1 MLKINAYAKI
11 NLFLD
16 IEGIRDDGFHNIVSY
31 MQTVSLCDTLTLEKT
46 ESEIEII
53 GNAGVP
59 TESDL
64 CYKAA
69 RAFLDE
75 YKIRGGVK
83 ITLEKRLPM
92 QGGLGGGS
100 ADAGA
105 TLRGLARLYNVS
117 VTNEELAVLGQK
129 LGSDVPF
136 CTVGGSK
143 LTYGRGEILCDAP
156 TLSSKLGIV
165 IIAGKSGAST
175 PAQFAALDRMYD
187 NFKEKR
193 DSANAVSNL
202 CRAIEKDD
210 AADICRN
217 MYNIFEDTAAF
228 DKEAVAYLIENGALG
243 GMMTGSGSSAFC
255 LFDSFESAER
265 ATQKL
270 IQTGRKAFAC
280 TTVGDVDIY

>member
-16 IEGIRDDGFHNIVSY
+16 IEGIRDDGFHDIVSY

-46 ESEIEII
+46 NGEIEIV
-53 GNAGVP
+53 GNFDVAP
-59 TESDL
+59 ESDL

-69 RAFLDE
+69 KVFFE
-75 YKIRGGVK
+75 KYKTDGGVK
-83 ITLEKRLPM
+83 ITLEKCIPM

-105 TLRGLARLYNVS
+105 TLRGLARLYGVN
-117 VTNEELAVLGQK
+117 VTNEELASLGEK

-136 CTVGGSK
+136 CIVGGSK
-143 LTYGRGEILCDAP
+143 LTYGRGEILRDAP
-156 TLSSKLGIV
+156 KLPSNFGIV

-193 DSANAVSNL
+193 DSASALLRL
-202 CRAIEKDD
+202 CSAIENGDLSG
-210 AADICRN
+210 ICRN

-228 DKEAVAYLIENGALG
+228 DKEAVEYLKERGAVG

-255 LFDSFESAER
+255 LFDSFENADG
-265 ATQKL
+265 AAQNL

-280 TTVGDVDIY
+280 KPIDDVNI

>member
-16 IEGIRDDGFHNIVSY
+16 VEGIRDDGFHDIVSY

-46 ESEIEII
+46 NGEIEIV
-53 GNAGVP
+53 GNFGVAP
-59 TESDL
+59 ESDL
-64 CYKAA
+64 CYRAA
-69 RAFLDE
+69 KVFFEE
-75 YKIRGGVK
+75 YKINGGVK
-83 ITLEKRLPM
+83 ITLEKRIPM

-105 TLRGLARLYNVS
+105 TLRGLARLYGVS
-117 VTNEELAVLGQK
+117 VTNEELASLGEK

-143 LTYGRGEILCDAP
+143 LTYGRGEILRDAP
-156 TLSSKLGIV
+156 KLPSNFGIV

-175 PAQFAALDRMYD
+175 PAQFAALDRMYG

-193 DSANAVSNL
+193 NSKDALSRLCSAIDNGDL
-202 CRAIEKDD
+202 H
-210 AADICRN
+210 DICGN
-217 MYNIFEDTAAF
+217 MYNIFEETAAF
-228 DKEAVAYLIENGALG
+228 DKEAVEYLKGCGAVG

-255 LFDSFESAER
+255 LFDSLEKAEL
-265 ATQKL
+265 AAQQL
-270 IQTGRKAFAC
+270 IQTGRKAFAAAPIN
-280 TTVGDVDIY
+280 DVNI